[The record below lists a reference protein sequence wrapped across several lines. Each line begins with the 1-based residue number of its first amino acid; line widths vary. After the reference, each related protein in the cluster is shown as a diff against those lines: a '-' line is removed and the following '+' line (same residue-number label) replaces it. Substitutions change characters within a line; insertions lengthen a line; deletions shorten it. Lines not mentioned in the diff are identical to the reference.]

1 LTKSNSRDVDS
12 AAVSVVLASEATV
25 LAGAAVSDTL
35 PRPATDGF
43 DTVCSGLFVEVV
55 AAVFVAVV
63 VVAVDWSASTVV
75 SVIVMQLSISA

>member
-12 AAVSVVLASEATV
+12 AAVSVVLACEATV

-43 DTVCSGLFVEVV
+43 DIVCSGLFVEVV

-63 VVAVDWSASTVV
+63 VVDWSASTVV